1 MNEVLLAIA
10 AGFIV
15 GVLFSFLK
23 LPIPA
28 PPVLSGVMGIVGV
41 YLGGIAYSWILTRF
55 FSEAPTSA
63 GFAGCEVPLKLA
75 NPACKQG
82 VSRLK

>member
-41 YLGGIAYSWILTRF
+41 YLGALLTPGYSHVSSLDALSST
-55 FSEAPTSA
+55 
-63 GFAGCEVPLKLA
+63 GFARCEVPLKLA

>member
-1 MNEVLLAIA
+1 MVQEVLLALL

-41 YLGGIAYSWILTRF
+41 YLGGLGYIWIVERF
-55 FSEAPTSA
+55 FS
-63 GFAGCEVPLKLA
+63 
-75 NPACKQG
+75 N
-82 VSRLK
+82 